1 MEEVRLRV
9 WSICRQDPTTVDSKC
24 PVAACQRPVGVTL
37 VRPYVSVCDIH
48 SVISEIATID
58 SSLRSTRYRATQSI
72 PELRVWCVQL
82 LFRTYAHVFTLPIF
96 DDRCE
101 YLATLSDGS

>member
-1 MEEVRLRV
+1 MPCGCMPATGRRDIGS
-9 WSICRQDPTTVDSKC
+9 SICIGLR
-24 PVAACQRPVGVTL
+24 
-37 VRPYVSVCDIH
+37 H

-58 SSLRSTRYRATQSI
+58 SSLRSTRYRAMQSI